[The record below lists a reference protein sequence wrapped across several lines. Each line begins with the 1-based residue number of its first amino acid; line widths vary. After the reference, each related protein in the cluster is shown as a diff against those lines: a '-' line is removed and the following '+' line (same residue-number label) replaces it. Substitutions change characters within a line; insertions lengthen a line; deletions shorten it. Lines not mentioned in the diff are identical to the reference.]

1 MKTSLFAGLALVLY
15 IFMPSASGAA
25 CIDSDGEALIV
36 RGDIPAAKMEAMAR
50 AKWQAIEQTV
60 GVEIK
65 ANSVVQN
72 MVLVDEAI
80 SKKVKGLV
88 TGSKILSEEQRGE
101 LYHVR
106 INACVEPATA
116 QQAVKIL
123 ARNNALA
130 VLIPLNRPH
139 SETADEANIL
149 SETLISKLTE
159 QGYTVTDVVKSSGI
173 ETSAIEN
180 ALKSGAF
187 SALSGIS
194 AKHLARMLLIG
205 KLDYTVSTRKGENIG
220 YGLAMPFNHVTVR
233 LTYRLLARNDADK
246 IVIIDAGTRE
256 AKGLAGNVDD
266 AVANA
271 LQDLAQDYTPTI
283 LKKIA
288 KHVSTLAEK
297 VAVRVEGIKTVADNL
312 AVKEVLQQTSWVTAV
327 EERGLGDFTVTY
339 PENTVYLAN
348 SLAQKENLAIS
359 QFTPE
364 SVTLTYR
371 SGQ

>member
-1 MKTSLFAGLALVLY
+1 MRKTFFIAALVLNLLV
-15 IFMPSASGAA
+15 PLACGGA
-25 CIDSDGEALIV
+25 CIDSDGEALIL
-36 RGDIPAAKMEAMAR
+36 RGDTPAAKMEAIAR

-65 ANSVVQN
+65 ASSVVQN
-72 MVLVDEAI
+72 MVLLDEAV

-88 TGSKILSEEQRGE
+88 KSSKILLEEQRGE

-106 INACVEPATA
+106 LNACVEPASA
-116 QQAVKIL
+116 QEAIKIL
-123 ARNNALA
+123 GRNNALA
-130 VLIPLNRPH
+130 VVIPLNKPQGA
-139 SETADEANIL
+139 TADEANIL
-149 SETLISKLTE
+149 SETIIAKLTE
-159 QGYTVTDVVKSSGI
+159 QGYTVTDAVKSSQI
-173 ETSAIEN
+173 ETSAIEK
-180 ALKSGAF
+180 AIKSGAF

-220 YGLAMPFNHVTVR
+220 YGISMPFNHVTVR

-246 IVIIDAGTRE
+246 IVIIDAGNRE

-271 LQDLAQDYTPTI
+271 LQELANDYTPVI

-288 KHVSTLAEK
+288 KHVSTLAETVSVK
-297 VAVRVEGIKTVADNL
+297 VEGVKTIADNL
-312 AVKEVLQQTSWVTAV
+312 AVKEMLQQTSWVTAV
-327 EERGLGDFTVTY
+327 TERGLGEFTVTY

-348 SLAQKENLAIS
+348 SLAQKENLSIS

-364 SVTLTYR
+364 SITLHYR